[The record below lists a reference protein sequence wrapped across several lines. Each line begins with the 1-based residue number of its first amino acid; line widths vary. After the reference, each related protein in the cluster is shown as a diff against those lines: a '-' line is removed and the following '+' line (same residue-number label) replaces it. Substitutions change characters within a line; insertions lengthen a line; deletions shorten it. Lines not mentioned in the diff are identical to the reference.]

1 MKNGYEVT
9 LNVSSNVIGNSND
22 ETNFPHKLLLT
33 DTQVTKT
40 RNAFANGSSVN
51 VKFSKTQLSK
61 IIQSGGFNFLDLLN
75 LAKLVYEISNKT
87 KNLFNKMSLNEV
99 IKSVDV
105 ARKTL
110 PDYKKI
116 IGTGIT
122 LRNNEI
128 KYIIKVIKSLK

>member
-33 DTQVTKT
+33 DTQVKKT
-40 RNAFANGSSVN
+40 RNAFANGSSAN
-51 VKFSKTQLSK
+51 IKFSKTQLSK
-61 IIQSGGFNFLDLLN
+61 IIQSGWFNFLDLLN
-75 LAKLVYEISNKT
+75 LAKLVYKISNKT